1 MAIGYTCIYYI
12 NYNNI
17 DLTFTTVNIDSV
29 KIYQLFPSYGV
40 RILKVLS
47 NDMQSG
53 LVLGSYSIYSSHHK
67 PKKNLKTIN
76 LVHHIPKLQILILMT
91 NQVYFLKI

>member
-29 KIYQLFPSYGV
+29 KIY
-40 RILKVLS
+40 
-47 NDMQSG
+47 
-53 LVLGSYSIYSSHHK
+53 
-67 PKKNLKTIN
+67 
-76 LVHHIPKLQILILMT
+76 
-91 NQVYFLKI
+91 